1 LGELLEVDGNI
12 RLGDGGERDII
23 GPTNQ
28 SLRILANPNAST
40 EGIKFS
46 TDGGTTTEM
55 FIQDG
60 GNVGI
65 GTGTPS
71 TKLEVVGETKSTNY
85 RFSGPSDGGA
95 VPAYSNSSYATVK
108 YNEAQ
113 RATELV
119 SSSDNAIGM
128 AFPAFRVNESAGEQ
142 WKLWVQYKAS
152 ASSSAGFYARIYEYS
167 AELPDGKI
175 AVSNSASN
183 PVVQEDTSGRTDWKS
198 NVAISTTWVTSTY
211 TYTPNSNAKWASI
224 VLLNWTGMG
233 YNSLYARVG
242 KERFFGTSSV
252 ITGSGT
258 VNKLPLWDGTS
269 SLTDSIITQSST
281 NYVSVFGGVQVS
293 GNHTDTGSQLN
304 LWCDSSGHGKLA
316 VYDMQFLTGSN
327 SARNNTALFLKNDGN
342 VGIGTASPSAKLH
355 VHSTTGILHTGDNFY
370 SWVLKYLSNQTS
382 SSGTVNY
389 YLIAAKTQA
398 NVRLDGVLK
407 GTRSS
412 GVSASSGGGTRILFN
427 TNSVALAIGGLES
440 WGTDNPTYGH
450 PIFTIVELTYN
461 SVAYYALRISP
472 SSSWVAS
479 FNHTQFEGIANN
491 VLFTNVGAG
500 DVSNILGFSGSES
513 VFSYQHGNL
522 GIGTGSP
529 SAKLEIDL
537 AAQGDYL
544 IAGGDNASNGRALK
558 FTSSTSTAGS
568 NGAKHTL
575 NALSSNGEIAFA
587 TNSIQKV
594 IINKDGNVGIGITN
608 PSTYKLEVSGAIYS
622 SQYYATNTASSYQKL
637 SVYGS
642 GGTYGIGMVAGITYG
657 ALNDWAM
664 TFRFN
669 SESDRGFWWGDTS
682 HSTAQGAMSLTTN
695 GYLTVAR
702 RVKVGGGEADTSG
715 PSYLLHV
722 EGSPGAAS
730 IPVAWIHNSG
740 NVADYDGTVIST
752 VNDGAD
758 AEVLHVRTNNTTYN
772 NGTSLMLVR
781 GDGHVGIGTNSP
793 NDKLEI
799 YGNMRVRGSDGFGA
813 NTTASYNPSYVAYPG
828 GGKAGS
834 SSGTQAG
841 YIKITLPQSWTNTMM
856 QFSVDV
862 FEYSDNKTK
871 TFKIAGYNYSPSSKL
886 APSKRNGIS
895 R

>member
-1 LGELLEVDGNI
+1 FQTANSTKVTILNN
-12 RLGDGGERDII
+12 GD
-23 GPTNQ
+23 
-28 SLRILANPNAST
+28 
-40 EGIKFS
+40 
-46 TDGGTTTEM
+46 
-55 FIQDG
+55 
-60 GNVGI
+60 VGI

-281 NYVSVFGGVQVS
+281 NYVTVFGGVRVS

-316 VYDMQFLTGSN
+316 VFDMQFLTGSN

-342 VGIGTASPSAKLH
+342 VGISTSSPSAKLH

-389 YLIAAKTQA
+389 YLIAAKT
-398 NVRLDGVLK
+398 
-407 GTRSS
+407 
-412 GVSASSGGGTRILFN
+412 
-427 TNSVALAIGGLES
+427 
-440 WGTDNPTYGH
+440 
-450 PIFTIVELTYN
+450 
-461 SVAYYALRISP
+461 
-472 SSSWVAS
+472 
-479 FNHTQFEGIANN
+479 
-491 VLFTNVGAG
+491 
-500 DVSNILGFSGSES
+500 
-513 VFSYQHGNL
+513 
-522 GIGTGSP
+522 
-529 SAKLEIDL
+529 
-537 AAQGDYL
+537 
-544 IAGGDNASNGRALK
+544 
-558 FTSSTSTAGS
+558 
-568 NGAKHTL
+568 
-575 NALSSNGEIAFA
+575 
-587 TNSIQKV
+587 
-594 IINKDGNVGIGITN
+594 
-608 PSTYKLEVSGAIYS
+608 
-622 SQYYATNTASSYQKL
+622 
-637 SVYGS
+637 
-642 GGTYGIGMVAGITYG
+642 
-657 ALNDWAM
+657 
-664 TFRFN
+664 
-669 SESDRGFWWGDTS
+669 
-682 HSTAQGAMSLTTN
+682 
-695 GYLTVAR
+695 
-702 RVKVGGGEADTSG
+702 
-715 PSYLLHV
+715 
-722 EGSPGAAS
+722 
-730 IPVAWIHNSG
+730 
-740 NVADYDGTVIST
+740 
-752 VNDGAD
+752 
-758 AEVLHVRTNNTTYN
+758 
-772 NGTSLMLVR
+772 
-781 GDGHVGIGTNSP
+781 
-793 NDKLEI
+793 
-799 YGNMRVRGSDGFGA
+799 
-813 NTTASYNPSYVAYPG
+813 
-828 GGKAGS
+828 
-834 SSGTQAG
+834 
-841 YIKITLPQSWTNTMM
+841 
-856 QFSVDV
+856 
-862 FEYSDNKTK
+862 
-871 TFKIAGYNYSPSSKL
+871 
-886 APSKRNGIS
+886 
-895 R
+895 

>member
-1 LGELLEVDGNI
+1 ITSRIGN
-12 RLGDGGERDII
+12 DIE
-23 GPTNQ
+23 G
-28 SLRILANPNAST
+28 AN
-40 EGIKFS
+40 
-46 TDGGTTTEM
+46 
-55 FIQDG
+55 
-60 GNVGI
+60 
-65 GTGTPS
+65 
-71 TKLEVVGETKSTNY
+71 
-85 RFSGPSDGGA
+85 
-95 VPAYSNSSYATVK
+95 
-108 YNEAQ
+108 
-113 RATELV
+113 
-119 SSSDNAIGM
+119 
-128 AFPAFRVNESAGEQ
+128 
-142 WKLWVQYKAS
+142 
-152 ASSSAGFYARIYEYS
+152 
-167 AELPDGKI
+167 
-175 AVSNSASN
+175 
-183 PVVQEDTSGRTDWKS
+183 
-198 NVAISTTWVTSTY
+198 
-211 TYTPNSNAKWASI
+211 NAKLQFIA
-224 VLLNWTGMG
+224 
-233 YNSLYARVG
+233 
-242 KERFFGTSSV
+242 
-252 ITGSGT
+252 GSGST
-258 VNKLPLWDGTS
+258 PHM
-269 SLTDSIITQSST
+269 SILS
-281 NYVSVFGGVQVS
+281 GG
-293 GNHTDTGSQLN
+293 D
-304 LWCDSSGHGKLA
+304 
-316 VYDMQFLTGSN
+316 
-327 SARNNTALFLKNDGN
+327 
-342 VGIGTASPSAKLH
+342 VGIGTAIPGGKLHVYGGTTAFTNLSDNTDSVQITRNTSVHSHQDAKLFIYDNSNSDWAQRINLDGYSYGLRIDGWVDYGLYLNHNTLGTILVARSSELVINEDNNNYNFRVEGQTDDGLLVCDASADRVGIGTKVPSQKLHVQGNLRVTGAFYDSNNAAGTSGQVLTSTGSATDWKDLDEISGVTGSGTTNYVTKWTNGAAEVIGNSLIYDNGTNVGISTSSPSAKLH

-608 PSTYKLEVSGAIYS
+608 PNTYKLEVSGAIYS
-622 SQYYATNTASSYQKL
+622 SGYYATNTASSFQKL

-740 NVADYDGTVIST
+740 NV
-752 VNDGAD
+752 
-758 AEVLHVRTNNTTYN
+758 
-772 NGTSLMLVR
+772 
-781 GDGHVGIGTNSP
+781 
-793 NDKLEI
+793 
-799 YGNMRVRGSDGFGA
+799 
-813 NTTASYNPSYVAYPG
+813 
-828 GGKAGS
+828 
-834 SSGTQAG
+834 
-841 YIKITLPQSWTNTMM
+841 
-856 QFSVDV
+856 
-862 FEYSDNKTK
+862 
-871 TFKIAGYNYSPSSKL
+871 
-886 APSKRNGIS
+886 
-895 R
+895 